1 MSPVSVTYRTTH
13 QICEALHKAGLLESP
28 ETVQRVII
36 DLKYDSV
43 PIIYVT
49 RIGDDRLLDVIV
61 SSGIEIVDNSQ

>member
-1 MSPVSVTYRTTH
+1 MSPMMSIQTTH

-28 ETVQRVII
+28 ETVRRVII
-36 DLKYDSV
+36 DLKFDSV

-49 RIGDDRLLDVIV
+49 RIGDERLLDVIV